1 MLNPFPELL
10 VYSLLAPVIL
20 RLVLGYL
27 FINLGYLKLNTEK
40 SRWTLFFETIKLQP
54 ASFFVKLFAYIEI
67 FTGAMLIVGFYTQ
80 IAALI
85 LAVLTFGELY
95 TEYKEESLLKR
106 NLVFYLLVFAI
117 SLSFLFSGAG
127 LYAIDLPL

>member
-10 VYSLLAPVIL
+10 AFSLLAPVIL

-27 FINLGYLKLNTEK
+27 FINLGYLKLNSEK
-40 SRWTLFFETIKLQP
+40 SRWMLFFETTKLKP
-54 ASFFVKLFAYIEI
+54 PTFFVQFFAYIEI
-67 FTGAMLIVGFYTQ
+67 ITGAMLIVGFYTQ
-80 IAALI
+80 IAALV

-95 TEYKEESLLKR
+95 MEYKEESLLKR

-117 SLSFLFSGAG
+117 SLSLLFSGAG
-127 LYAIDLPL
+127 LFAIDLPL